1 VWQVRDRWGNI
12 IELTDERWA
21 YISKWHPDLT
31 EHLDEVLLTIKR
43 GWRKQDA
50 LEPRKY
56 TYYRETDALW
66 PDYNYII
73 VVVKL
78 VRNNFVITAYP
89 KFIGR

>member
-1 VWQVRDRWGNI
+1 VWRVRDRWGNN

-21 YISKWHPDLT
+21 YINKWHPDLA

-43 GWRKQDA
+43 GRRKQDA
-50 LEPRKY
+50 PEPHKY
-56 TYYRETDALW
+56 TYYHETDALW

-89 KFIGR
+89 KFIGK